1 MTLRKIASQTL
12 RSVRTSTIAVALL
25 QLCLGTPFSELA
37 NAQDDNSAHTRSPI
51 KHVIVIIGEN
61 RTFDHVF
68 ATYKPK
74 AGETVSNLLSKEIID
89 EDGNPGPNYWL
100 ATQLNAE
107 DTHADKYDTS
117 PQMKSLYPN
126 LLAPLSGGPT
136 DVCKDNGIC
145 TLAQARASENGLAPG
160 YYKYLLTGGTGL
172 ASHTPDTRIQGVLST
187 APYSDLP
194 AGPFQLTNSDT
205 FPYDAYA
212 ASPVHRFYQMWQ
224 QLDCNRG
231 YGTEWNPEG
240 CRADLFSYV
249 ETTVGAGTNGLK
261 QAANFSTD
269 YSRRRQLRA
278 KGQLPW
284 ASITYCRAMLPT

>member
-1 MTLRKIASQTL
+1 
-12 RSVRTSTIAVALL
+12 
-25 QLCLGTPFSELA
+25 
-37 NAQDDNSAHTRSPI
+37 
-51 KHVIVIIGEN
+51 
-61 RTFDHVF
+61 
-68 ATYKPK
+68 
-74 AGETVSNLLSKEIID
+74 
-89 EDGNPGPNYWL
+89 
-100 ATQLNAE
+100 
-107 DTHADKYDTS
+107 
-117 PQMKSLYPN
+117 MKSLYPN